1 VHHCLGAALARA
13 EACAVLPALA
23 ERLADLR
30 LAVDT
35 GELRRRRSLVVNGL
49 EALPVTRRA
58 ASTG

>member
-1 VHHCLGAALARA
+1 
-13 EACAVLPALA
+13 VLPALA